1 LIRKLAI
8 LGKCIIIALALFYVV
23 MTANTYL
30 SGGSLIYR
38 LGIFSITF
46 LPSAA
51 VIVFILAFW
60 NKPIAITGLALVL
73 AIAFSIISFGFNE
86 YPESL
91 YGFLMEVVPL
101 LFTAIVH
108 LLSHKETRNKT

>member
-1 LIRKLAI
+1 MIRKLAI
-8 LGKCIIIALALFYVV
+8 LGKCLVIALALFFVV
-23 MTANTYL
+23 MTMNTYL
-30 SGGSLIYR
+30 EGEDWLVR
-38 LGIFSITF
+38 LGNFCITF
-46 LPSAA
+46 LPGAA
-51 VIVFILAFW
+51 VIGFVLVFW
-60 NKPIAITGLALVL
+60 NKPLVIAGLTLVL
-73 AIAFSIISFGFNE
+73 AIAFGIISFGFND